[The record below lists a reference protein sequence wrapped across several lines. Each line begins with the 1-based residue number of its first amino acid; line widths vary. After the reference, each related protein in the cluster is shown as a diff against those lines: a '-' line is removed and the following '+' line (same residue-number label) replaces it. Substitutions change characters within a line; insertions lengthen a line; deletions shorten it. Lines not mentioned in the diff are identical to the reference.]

1 MEWTVLGAGT
11 IVPREGYGPA
21 GHALR
26 PKADGRVTLFDCG
39 PGTVRALAASD
50 LGVADV
56 ERVCISH
63 FHPDHCL
70 DLFALAFAR
79 RNPNLRSDGL
89 PHLEIIGP
97 RGIAA
102 ILERGE
108 RLFGDRGWTRFEDT
122 EVIEIDP
129 QRCDEPLIR
138 ADFTLRWV
146 ATGHTP
152 EAVAW
157 RIDGRDGT
165 SVAYTGDTGE
175 NAAVADLALDV
186 DIFVCECSFADD
198 HAIEKHLTPTRAG
211 RLATRARCKRLVLT
225 HFYPGLDPTEARSIA
240 SRSFDGAVD
249 SARDGTTFRT

>member
-11 IVPREGYGPA
+11 IVPREGFGPA

-26 PKADGRVTLFDCG
+26 TKAEGRVTLFDCG
-39 PGTVRALAASD
+39 PGTVRALAGSGI
-50 LGVADV
+50 GVADV
-56 ERVCISH
+56 ERVCVSH

-79 RNPNLRSDGL
+79 RNPNLRSAGV
-89 PHLEIIGP
+89 PHLEIVGP
-97 RGIAA
+97 RGIAK

-122 EVIEIDP
+122 DVTEIDP
-129 QRCDEPLIR
+129 KRCDEPLIR

-146 ATGHTP
+146 ATSHTP

-157 RIDGRDGT
+157 RVDAGDGK

-175 NAAVADLALDV
+175 NPLVADLAREV
-186 DIFVCECSFADD
+186 DLFVCECSFPDD

-211 RLATRARCKRLVLT
+211 RLAKLAHTKRLVLT
-225 HFYPGLDPTEARSIA
+225 HFYPGLDPDKARTIA
-240 SRSFDGAVD
+240 SRSFHGPVEAAHDGAV
-249 SARDGTTFRT
+249 FRT